1 MKKRTKYN
9 LKIFEHIEA
18 YKYSFDSLYFCYS
31 HYKQYRNFFYSLQFV
46 IHKSTTERV
55 RGMFQQTVSRKRKVE
70 KSVTDRTMVFI
81 LHPVRT
87 LYVSQPLG
95 VYLLAEYVRS
105 RAAKKTITSAGQT
118 SPVVSARF
126 VRRPLLSSHS
136 SNLRNVSASG
146 ACTVLFTRLENHRHT
161 FFSIEIRFGP
171 LSYIFMETPMV
182 GKMWLW
188 NKNLISKRILHYFC
202 RWDIFLMILWFY

>member
-1 MKKRTKYN
+1 
-9 LKIFEHIEA
+9 
-18 YKYSFDSLYFCYS
+18 
-31 HYKQYRNFFYSLQFV
+31 
-46 IHKSTTERV
+46 
-55 RGMFQQTVSRKRKVE
+55 
-70 KSVTDRTMVFI
+70 MVFI

-126 VRRPLLSSHS
+126 VWRPLLSSHS

-171 LSYIFMETPMV
+171 LSYIFTETVMA

-188 NKNLISKRILHYFC
+188 NKNLIRMLLTSFLSMRYILLYEC
-202 RWDIFLMILWFY
+202 FYEIRFSLKIELFENNLNQVLVIIVLYVVFFHNNFW

>member
-1 MKKRTKYN
+1 M
-9 LKIFEHIEA
+9 
-18 YKYSFDSLYFCYS
+18 
-31 HYKQYRNFFYSLQFV
+31 
-46 IHKSTTERV
+46 
-55 RGMFQQTVSRKRKVE
+55 M
-70 KSVTDRTMVFI
+70 FI

-126 VRRPLLSSHS
+126 VWRPLLSSHS

-146 ACTVLFTRLENHRHT
+146 ACTVLFTPGKPQTYFLLHRNSFWSIKLYFHRNCNGWKNVTMKQKFNIKTDITYIIFVDEIYSSLWMFLIKFSLKIELFENNLNRVLVIIVLYVV
-161 FFSIEIRFGP
+161 FSHNNF
-171 LSYIFMETPMV
+171 
-182 GKMWLW
+182 
-188 NKNLISKRILHYFC
+188 
-202 RWDIFLMILWFY
+202 WF